1 MSSSSPRPSQA
12 PSNSPSFPLPR
23 SPGSVLHL
31 VLDLFTGMDGL
42 GHALELNSVNLKA
55 LSMFTVFFE
64 TSERCRSL
72 LAHHRVHAQSAL
84 SNVPDSDGSVGSALA
99 LSGNPD
105 RFISWLSKFSKLSLI
120 LIAGGSPCV
129 GFSRAKTNAR
139 GTLDKESRK
148 IVVFPLLLAI
158 LNARLPQVQVV
169 FLAEN
174 VLMDATPWTSACK
187 LLIDKCLGVQPFL
200 GKASVLTPC
209 DRDRLFWTNLPH
221 QELTPVQVDARAALD
236 DGWRPLWEFPN
247 GEPRPDLR
255 FCTFTRG
262 FPPGQPEEL
271 SDDQKNF
278 PRLPLHSYQLKGLVY
293 LASADKASLAQ
304 VSSWLRRSVNVCTK
318 NLRVPGS
325 SSISARASLAR
336 WIHLEGGDRLLRPL
350 NGGERDVSLGFP
362 RGASALPSDASA
374 QFVLDQTQATGNAF
388 SPPVVAHVLR
398 PLTAVFN
405 GSAQPSFPRPA
416 PTELDPEVVLS
427 SLIPQS
433 SGGTRS

>member
-1 MSSSSPRPSQA
+1 MRSAAPLAPQSSST
-12 PSNSPSFPLPR
+12 SFPLPR
-23 SPGSVLHL
+23 SPGSVVHL

-64 TSERCRSL
+64 TSDRCRSL
-72 LAHHRVHAQSAL
+72 LQHHRLHAQSAL
-84 SNVPDSDGSVGSALA
+84 SCVPDLEGNIGSALA
-99 LSGNPD
+99 LSADPD
-105 RFISWLSKFSKLSLI
+105 RFISWLSKFSKLALI

-129 GFSRAKTNAR
+129 GFSRAKTSAQ

-187 LLIDKCLGVQPFL
+187 LLIDDCFGVKPFL
-200 GKASVLTPC
+200 GKASALTAC

-221 QELTPVQVDARAALD
+221 QDMAPIQVDTRSILD

-247 GEPRPDLR
+247 GEPQPDLR

-262 FPPGQPEEL
+262 FPPGAPSEL
-271 SDDQKNF
+271 NSEQKSF

-293 LASADKASLAQ
+293 LASADRESLSQ
-304 VSSWLRRSVNVCTK
+304 VSTWLRSSINICTK
-318 NLRVPGS
+318 DLRSPDS
-325 SSISARASLAR
+325 QCIAARAALAK

-350 NGGERDVSLGFP
+350 NGGERDVALGFP
-362 RGASALPSDASA
+362 RGASALPSDESS
-374 QFVLDQTQATGNAF
+374 QFVLHQTQATGNAF

-405 GSAQPSFPRPA
+405 FSAPPSFNRPA
-416 PTELDPEVVLS
+416 PVELDPKVVLS
-427 SLIPQS
+427 SLVPKS
-433 SGGTRS
+433 SGGPRR

>member
-1 MSSSSPRPSQA
+1 MRSSAARPSAA
-12 PSNSPSFPLPR
+12 PSGSSSFPLPR
-23 SPGSVLHL
+23 SPGSVVHL

-64 TSERCRSL
+64 TSERCRAL
-72 LAHHRVHAQSAL
+72 LSHHRVHAQSAL
-84 SNVPDSDGSVGSALA
+84 SSVPDSEGAVGSALA
-99 LSGNPD
+99 LSGDPD
-105 RFISWLSKFSKLSLI
+105 RFISWLSKFSKLAFI

-129 GFSRAKTNAR
+129 GFSRAKTSAR
-139 GTLDKESRK
+139 GTLDPESRK

-187 LLIDKCLGVQPFL
+187 LLIDQCFGVQPFL
-200 GKASVLTPC
+200 GKASMLTAC

-221 QELTPVQVDARAALD
+221 QELTPIQVDARSILD

-247 GEPRPDLR
+247 SGPQRDLR

-262 FPPGQPEEL
+262 FPPGQPSEL

-293 LASADKASLAQ
+293 LASADKASLTQ
-304 VSSWLRRSVNVCTK
+304 VSSWLRGSVNICTK
-318 NLRVPGS
+318 DLRVPGS
-325 SSISARASLAR
+325 RGIAARASLAK

-350 NGGERDVSLGFP
+350 NGGERDVALGFP
-362 RGASALPSDASA
+362 RGASALPSDASD
-374 QFVLDQTQATGNAF
+374 QFVLAQSQATGNAF
-388 SPPVVAHVLR
+388 SPPVVAHILR

-405 GSAQPSFPRPA
+405 RSAQPSFPRPA
-416 PTELDPEVVLS
+416 PVELDPEVVLS